1 MAKEGSGLAAVAWN
15 ARRSALNSVAPWPE
29 PEMAQAR
36 VLGIQQKL
44 HKWAVDDQDR
54 RFDDL
59 HNLVCDPATLM
70 VAWQRVRANRGSR
83 SAGVDR
89 QNAYDIERRLGV
101 ERFLAGLREELR
113 AQSFRPAPVKE
124 RLIPKRGGKFRRLG
138 IATVRDRVVQ
148 AALKL
153 VLEPI
158 FEADFQPCSYGFRP
172 GRRAQ
177 DAIAEVRH
185 FATRSYEWVLEA
197 DIEACFDGISHSA
210 LLDRVRDRVGDK
222 RVLSLI
228 KAFLRAG
235 IMTEHAGF
243 EDTVTGTPQGGILSP
258 LMANIA
264 LSALDEHF
272 ARAWTAMGSEWERRK
287 RRARGEATF
296 RLVRYCDD
304 FVVVV
309 SGQRHHADALIAQ
322 TATVLAPL
330 GLTLS
335 KEKTRITHIDEGI
348 EFLGWRIQRHRTSN
362 GRSYVYTYAS
372 KPSLAAVKRK
382 VKAITRCGHNQT
394 LGQLLHGLNPVLR
407 GWCAYFR
414 GGVSGRTFSYLRAY
428 TWRRVICWL
437 RRKHPNANW
446 RWLKR
451 RYLPRWWPTDGEAVL
466 YDPGA
471 VHIEWYRYRG
481 AKIPTPW
488 AQGRFQR
495 DPQQILER
503 LQTLIAQ

>member
-1 MAKEGSGLAAVAWN
+1 MAKGGSGLAASVWKAG
-15 ARRSALNSVAPWPE
+15 RSALNSAAPWTAPDV
-29 PEMAQAR
+29 AQAR
-36 VLGIQQKL
+36 VLGIQRKL
-44 HKWAVDDQDR
+44 HKWAEDDQDR

-89 QNAYDIERRLGV
+89 QNAYDVERRLGV
-101 ERFLAGLREELR
+101 ERFLGELREELR
-113 AQSFRPAPVKE
+113 SGSFRPAPVKE
-124 RLIPKRGGKFRRLG
+124 RLIPKRGGKVRRLG

-197 DIEACFDGISHSA
+197 DIEACFDRIDHTA
-210 LLDRVRDRVGDK
+210 LIGRVHRRVGDK

-228 KAFLRAG
+228 TAFLRAG
-235 IMTEHAGF
+235 ILTEHAGF

-258 LMANIA
+258 LMANVA

-272 ARAWTAMGSEWERRK
+272 AQAWSAMGSEWERRK
-287 RRARGEATF
+287 RRARGEPTF
-296 RLVRYCDD
+296 RLVRYADD
-304 FVVVV
+304 FVVVLA
-309 SGQRHHADALIAQ
+309 GQKQHADVLRAQ
-322 TATVLAPL
+322 TAAVLAPL

-335 KEKTRITHIDEGI
+335 PEKTRITHIDEGI
-348 EFLGWRIQRHRTSN
+348 EFLGWRIQRHRASN

-394 LGQLLHGLNPVLR
+394 LGQLLHRLNPVLR

-414 GGVSGRTFSYLRAY
+414 GGVSGRTFSYLRAFA
-428 TWRRVICWL
+428 WRRVTCWL
-437 RRKHPNANW
+437 RRRHPKADW

-451 RYLPRWWPTDGEAVL
+451 RYLPRWWPTDGEMVL
-466 YDPGA
+466 YNPGA
-471 VHIEWYRYRG
+471 VRIEWYRYRG

-488 AQGRFQR
+488 AQDRFQR
-495 DPQQILER
+495 DPQQMLER